1 MSDLSA
7 KAQILVVQFLV
18 PIYDR
23 KGKPYPRSVQ
33 KGVRRDLEDRFDGWS
48 LTADKPL
55 TGAWRNPESGQVE
68 YDDSWRYEIG
78 IAPSALITQHR
89 EITDSDDLVGLPPT
103 AWLADILASAAQD
116 LRHLIERYRQ
126 AALDDARYRARHAPF
141 TPPPPRNF
149 AE

>member
-1 MSDLSA
+1 MSDLSKA

-48 LTADKPL
+48 LAADKPL

-78 IAPSALITQHR
+78 IAPSR
-89 EITDSDDLVGLPPT
+89 
-103 AWLADILASAAQD
+103 LADLDAYLAQLAPSTRPESTVAGRVCRRGGEGDPCQGT
-116 LRHLIERYRQ
+116 RQ
-126 AALDDARYRARHAPF
+126 AVSVLEGFGCQVRSKCYS
-141 TPPPPRNF
+141 
-149 AE
+149 